1 MKRNCGSG
9 LRLGDGGGGG
19 RAGEARCREV
29 DERSDTGGTAEPR
42 RKAGRWR
49 FSAWWK
55 VDRGSS
61 TGGTADSWSH
71 AVRLGDGE
79 GGGSMALSLG
89 AGRVQSTVTLGLKI

>member
-1 MKRNCGSG
+1 MAEAGKHGV
-9 LRLGDGGGGG
+9 LGELGERHG
-19 RAGEARCREV
+19 RDNGAA
-29 DERSDTGGTAEPR
+29 PR